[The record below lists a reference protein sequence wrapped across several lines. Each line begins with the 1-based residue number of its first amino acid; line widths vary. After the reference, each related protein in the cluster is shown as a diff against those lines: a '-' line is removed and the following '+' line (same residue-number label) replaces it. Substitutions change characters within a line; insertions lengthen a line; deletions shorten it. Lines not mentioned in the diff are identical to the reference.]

1 MLLQLSIPV
10 PLYISLCFLTRIR
23 CFKIAPIGFASGV
36 AFVVLRGVVV
46 SGFDSGVGNV
56 LSRWVE
62 VFICVGPD
70 VPSLNGVNGVR
81 VFVGK

>member
-1 MLLQLSIPV
+1 MV
-10 PLYISLCFLTRIR
+10 
-23 CFKIAPIGFASGV
+23 ASGLFLV
-36 AFVVLRGVVV
+36 IVSLVLVVSFVFGVFGTFVVLRGVVV

-70 VPSLNGVNGVR
+70 VPSLYGVNGVR
-81 VFVGK
+81 VLVGK